1 MAGERCAFTED
12 MEATKFDSASW
23 LNLIILLKFMCVA
36 ILCNWA
42 KDLSSEET
50 CSHPAPS
57 AIQMHGGKHKSSS
70 LELVFFLLPS
80 SNTVVEN

>member
-1 MAGERCAFTED
+1 MAGERCAFSED
-12 MEATKFDSASW
+12 MEAIKFDSANC
-23 LNLIILLKFMCVA
+23 LNLIIRLKLMCVA

-57 AIQMHGGKHKSSS
+57 AIQMHRGKHKSSS
-70 LELVFFLLPS
+70 LELVFSLLLS